1 MPIITKITV
10 QKNLSD
16 RYNIYL
22 DEHYAFSVDEDVL
35 TRFQLRKG
43 KELSELD
50 LTEIHYE
57 DEIRKGVNSAIQY
70 LSFRM
75 RSEKEVEEH
84 LKKKEFNEEIIKEVI
99 HALYKM
105 NYLNDLE
112 FAVAYVRTQMNTT
125 KKGPEV
131 IKLELK
137 NKGITNDMIETA
149 ILEFKDDHVLSSAI
163 SLAEKT
169 VKQNKKIP
177 EKLLRQKV
185 EQALIR
191 KGYTKEIIK
200 EAMTQITFEQ
210 DEDAERE
217 ILESHWSKA
226 HRKYEH
232 LEGFEYEQKIKQA
245 LYRKGFQIEQIE
257 RFLSEK
263 EL

>member
-1 MPIITKITV
+1 
-10 QKNLSD
+10 
-16 RYNIYL
+16 
-22 DEHYAFSVDEDVL
+22 
-35 TRFQLRKG
+35 
-43 KELSELD
+43 
-50 LTEIHYE
+50 
-57 DEIRKGVNSAIQY
+57 
-70 LSFRM
+70 
-75 RSEKEVEEH
+75 
-84 LKKKEFNEEIIKEVI
+84 EIIKEVI

-163 SLAEKT
+163 SLAKKT

-191 KGYTKEIIK
+191 KGYAIEMIK
-200 EAMTQITFEQ
+200 EAMEQITIEKDQ
-210 DEDAERE
+210 DEELE
-217 ILESHWSKA
+217 ILESHWSKV
-226 HRKYEH
+226 HRKYQH
-232 LEGFEYEQKIKQA
+232 LTGYEYEQKVKQA
-245 LYRKGFQIEQIE
+245 LYRKGFPIEQIE
-257 RFLSEK
+257 RFLNEK

>member
-43 KELSELD
+43 KELTELD
-50 LTEIHYE
+50 LTEIYYE

-105 NYLNDLE
+105 SYLNDLE
-112 FAVAYVRTQMNTT
+112 FALAYVRTQMNTT
-125 KKGPEV
+125 NKGPEV

-137 NKGITNDMIETA
+137 NKGIKSDMIETA
-149 ILEFKDDHVLSSAI
+149 ILEFKDDQVLRSAVSI
-163 SLAEKT
+163 VEKT
-169 VKQNKKIP
+169 VKQNKKVP

-185 EQALIR
+185 EQALMR
-191 KGYTKEIIK
+191 KGFTKEIIK
-200 EAMTQITFEQ
+200 EAMAQITLEK

-217 ILESHWSKA
+217 ILESHWSKV
-226 HRKYEH
+226 HRKYQH
-232 LEGFEYEQKIKQA
+232 LKGFEYQQKVKQA
-245 LYRKGFQIEQIE
+245 LYRKGFQIDQIE
-257 RFLSEK
+257 RFLNEK